1 MYEIS
6 NVNGMSS
13 LEIAEIVGKEHNKI
27 LRDIRDEVEKL
38 EKQGIRAEAIFGL
51 GEYLDK
57 NNQKRPMYILT
68 REGVLQLTARY
79 SAIVRFRLIEKVTV
93 PGNSISVPHQLLAQ
107 AQYLVDVENRL
118 STVEGNVVG
127 IQKDISRI
135 EHNERRTITSNHLT
149 VIAYANMKGINPST
163 YNSSSVGR
171 KATKLCRDR
180 GLLTGTVVDSR
191 YGYINTYPVEILDEI
206 FFS

>member
-13 LEIAEIVGKEHNKI
+13 KEIAEIVGKEHKNI
-27 LRDIRDEVEKL
+27 LADIRDEVEKL
-38 EKQGIRAEAIFGL
+38 EKQGIKAGLIFQPS
-51 GEYLDK
+51 EYLDK

-68 REGVLQLTARY
+68 KEGVLQLAARY
-79 SAIVRFRLIEKVTV
+79 SAVVRFRLIEKVTV
-93 PGNSISVPHQLLAQ
+93 PGNSVSVPHQLLAQ

-191 YGYINTYPVEILDEI
+191 YGYINTYPIEVLDEI
-206 FFS
+206 FFG

>member
-13 LEIAEIVGKEHNKI
+13 REIAEIVGKEHKNI
-27 LRDIRDEVEKL
+27 LADIRDEVEKL
-38 EKQGIRAEAIFGL
+38 ENKGIRAELIFQP

-68 REGVLQLTARY
+68 REGVLQLAARY
-79 SAIVRFRLIEKVTV
+79 SAVVRFRLIEKVTV
-93 PGNSISVPHQLLAQ
+93 PGNSLSVPHQLLAQ
-107 AQYLVDVENRL
+107 AQYLVNVENRL
-118 STVEGNVVG
+118 STVEGNMAG
-127 IQKDISRI
+127 LQKGISRL

-149 VIAYANMKGINPST
+149 VIAYANMKGINPGT
-163 YNSSSVGR
+163 YNSSAIGR
-171 KATKLCRDR
+171 KATKLCRDK

>member
-13 LEIAEIVGKEHNKI
+13 REIAEIVGKEHKNI
-27 LRDIRDEVEKL
+27 LADIRDEVEKL
-38 EKQGIRAEAIFGL
+38 ENKGIRAELIFQP

-68 REGVLQLTARY
+68 REGVLQLAARY
-79 SAIVRFRLIEKVTV
+79 SAVVRFRLIEKVTV
-93 PGNSISVPHQLLAQ
+93 PGNSLSVPHQLLAQ
-107 AQYLVDVENRL
+107 AQYLVNVENRL
-118 STVEGNVVG
+118 STVEGNMAG
-127 IQKDISRI
+127 LQKGISRL

-149 VIAYANMKGINPST
+149 VIAYANMKGINPGT
-163 YNSSSVGR
+163 YNSSAIGR

-180 GLLTGTVVDSR
+180 ELLIGTVVDSR

>member
-13 LEIAEIVGKEHNKI
+13 REIAEIVGKEHKNI
-27 LRDIRDEVEKL
+27 LADIRDEVEKL
-38 EKQGIRAEAIFGL
+38 ENQGIRAGLIFQP

-68 REGVLQLTARY
+68 REGVLQLAARY
-79 SAIVRFRLIEKVTV
+79 SAVVRFRLIEKVTV
-93 PGNSISVPHQLLAQ
+93 PGNAVSVPQQLLAQ

-118 STVEGNVVG
+118 STVEGNMAG
-127 IQKDISRI
+127 LQKGISRL
-135 EHNERRTITSNHLT
+135 EHNERRAVTSNHLT
-149 VIAYANMKGINPST
+149 VIAYANMKGINAGS

-180 GLLTGTVVDSR
+180 GLLTGTVVDSK
-191 YGYINTYPVEILDEI
+191 YGLINTYPLEILDEI